1 MEYVSLVLS
10 AVAIIYAYLVE
21 KDVKNTLYILV
32 DRFNENERELR
43 KHLKSGKEA
52 KTAIKKKRSK

>member
-1 MEYVSLVLS
+1 MEYVSLGLS
-10 AVAIIYAYLVE
+10 VVAIIYTYLAD

-43 KHLKSGKEA
+43 KHLKSDKEA
-52 KTAIKKKRSK
+52 KSAIKKKKK